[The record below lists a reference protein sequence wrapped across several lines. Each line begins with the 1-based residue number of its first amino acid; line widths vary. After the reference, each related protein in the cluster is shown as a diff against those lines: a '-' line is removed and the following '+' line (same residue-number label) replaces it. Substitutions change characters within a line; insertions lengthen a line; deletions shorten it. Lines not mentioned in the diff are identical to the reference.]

1 MIIYD
6 AEIENVTQLPK
17 DAEGK
22 NIRDNWITYVRIKIG
37 DGKTLV
43 TDLPFF
49 TTESGVVAQIITWED
64 DD

>member
-6 AEIENVTQLPK
+6 AEIENVTELPK
-17 DAEGK
+17 DTEGK

-37 DGKTLV
+37 NGKTLV

-49 TTESGVVAQIITWED
+49 TTESGVVA
-64 DD
+64 